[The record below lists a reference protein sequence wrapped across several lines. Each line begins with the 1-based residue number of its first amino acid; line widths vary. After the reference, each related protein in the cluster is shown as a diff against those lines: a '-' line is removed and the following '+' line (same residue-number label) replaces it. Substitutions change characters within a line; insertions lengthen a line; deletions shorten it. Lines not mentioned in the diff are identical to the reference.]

1 MAKARRCDRCGKF
14 FMHEDFRRHFENNG
28 ATYYLTNSI
37 YHINESNFYDL
48 CIDCYSELRNWMED
62 KKNAEN

>member
-1 MAKARRCDRCGKF
+1 MAKAYRCDRCRKF
-14 FMHEDFRRHFENNG
+14 FMPEDFRRHFKNDERG
-28 ATYYLTNSI
+28 YYLANSI
-37 YHINESNFYDL
+37 YRPSESDFYDL